1 MWTLWIAFFVSGVAG
16 LSYEL
21 TWVRYLTH
29 VFGATTPAIA
39 ATIAVF
45 FAGLALGSWA
55 GAKWFARQERPAL
68 AYAGLEAVIGVVGMA
83 LPIVFDGLDAA
94 LSSREGAQSLGELL
108 IASTVVLLVP
118 TALLGATFPAMVA
131 VTRRFIGANR
141 ATALPYG
148 LNTLG
153 AVMGCLLVSLWWLPS
168 LGLRG
173 TSFTLASCDLAVAV
187 AVAVVYRRRSSV
199 PEVGAG
205 SREATMP
212 ERAGIDSSRAYALA
226 VLSGFIAIAIEIHWV
241 RALALSFPATVYV
254 FALVLAAYLVGIGL
268 GSAAVD
274 RWLARHAPSGRD
286 LFAAYVAAG
295 FGCLLALNVMPE
307 IGPWSLSML
316 AEGTIGSWNA
326 YLTWIGSIGMLTMLP
341 ATLAM
346 GAALPLL
353 VGLASGSD
361 RAVTTTAGRIYGL
374 NTLGGVAGSL
384 AGTFLMMPGLGLS
397 RSALLLAL
405 GYVALALLVPAAES
419 LRSARRGLAALVA
432 IGVLVAAV
440 DLQPELN
447 ALRERPDTELL
458 HYRDSPSATV
468 AIYQDERG
476 TRSLRIDNQYTLS
489 NTAPATVAMQYRLG
503 LVPTALHPAPA
514 RALLIG
520 FATGTTLAAM
530 AVHPGVE
537 QLDCVELHDEVF
549 ELASY
554 FAEANHEVWKHPRV
568 NLIEGDG
575 RRYLARPGPRYDLVV
590 ADLFVPRNPGVGALY
605 SVDHFQAVRQR
616 LAPDGVFVVWLPL
629 WQLGPRELASIARS
643 MLEVFPEAEAWVT
656 DHGEQRPIL
665 GLVVGATKS
674 NVTVDPRPLRPDA
687 RGLEHARR
695 VMDTAALQQLARD
708 APENL
713 LDRPFVEFSA
723 PRSMMEAKIEG
734 RSLLSQTLEHLPPL

>member
-1 MWTLWIAFFVSGVAG
+1 MWALWIAFFVSGVAG

-55 GAKWFARQERPAL
+55 GARWFARRERPAL
-68 AYAGLEAVIGVVGMA
+68 AYAGLEAAIGVVGMA
-83 LPIVFDGLDAA
+83 LPFVFDGLDAV
-94 LSSREGAQSLGELL
+94 LSAREGTQSIGELL
-108 IASTVVLLVP
+108 VASTLVLLLP

-131 VTRRFIGANR
+131 VTRRFLGAQR

-153 AVMGCLLVSLWWLPS
+153 AVVGCLLVSLWWLPS

-187 AVAVVYRRRSSV
+187 VVAVVYRARTSV
-199 PEVGAG
+199 PEPPATRTETTTAEAAG
-205 SREATMP
+205 LPAN
-212 ERAGIDSSRAYALA
+212 RAAVLA
-226 VLSGFIAIAIEIHWV
+226 VVSGFIAIAIEIHWV

-254 FALVLAAYLVGIGL
+254 FALVLSAYLVGIGL

-274 RWLARHAPSGRD
+274 RWLARHSPTGRD
-286 LFAAYVAAG
+286 LLAAYVAAG
-295 FGCLLALNVMPE
+295 LGCVLALNLMPE
-307 IGPWSLSML
+307 IGPWSLTML
-316 AEGTIGSWNA
+316 AGGSIDSWNA
-326 YLTWIGSIGMLTMLP
+326 YLAWIGGIGMLTMLP

-353 VGLASGSD
+353 VGLASGPQQ
-361 RAVTTTAGRIYGL
+361 AVATTAGRIYGL
-374 NTLGGVAGSL
+374 NTLGGVFGSL
-384 AGTFLMMPGLGLS
+384 AGTFWMMPVIGLS
-397 RSALLLAL
+397 RSAMLLAL
-405 GYVALALLVPAAES
+405 GYVALAVLVPVDDS
-419 LRSARRGLAALVA
+419 LRSARRGLIALVGM
-432 IGVLVAAV
+432 GVLVTAI

-447 ALRERPDTELL
+447 ALRHRPDTELL

-468 AIYQDERG
+468 AIYEDEQGVRA
-476 TRSLRIDNQYTLS
+476 LRIDNQYTLS

-503 LVPTALHPAPA
+503 LVPTALHPAPR

-549 ELASY
+549 ELASF
-554 FAEANHEVWKHPRV
+554 FAEANHQVWQHPRV
-568 NLIEGDG
+568 DLIEGDG
-575 RRYLARPGPRYDLVV
+575 RRYLARPGPRYDLIV

-605 SVDHFQAVRQR
+605 SLDHFEAVKQR

-629 WQLGPRELASIARS
+629 WQLGQRELGSIARS

-665 GLVVGATKS
+665 GLVVGATAS
-674 NVTVDPRPLRPDA
+674 SVSVDPRPLRPDA

-695 VMDTAALQQLARD
+695 VMDTAALQTLAHD
-708 APENL
+708 APENR